1 MSFVRRKEDA
11 PVQRRKLFDGAG
23 EAEMHVILTGADE
36 MYGKGR
42 LFNHLYLEPGAEVG
56 WHIHHGD
63 SETYYILR
71 GHGEYSDNGTLV
83 EIKAGDTTLVG
94 DGEGHSLKNTGDE
107 TLEAIAM
114 ILYTT

>member
-1 MSFVRRKEDA
+1 MAFVRKVNEMKIERK
-11 PVQRRKLFDGAG
+11 KLFCGEG
-23 EAEMHVILTGADE
+23 EAELHVILQGADE

-63 SETYYILR
+63 GETYYILR
-71 GHGEYSDNGTLV
+71 GTGEYSDNGNVITV
-83 EIKAGDTTLVG
+83 SAGDTTFVG

-107 TLEAIAM
+107 VMEVIAL
-114 ILYTT
+114 ILYC